1 MLKNKIIKR
10 ILSTSL
16 SLLLITTTAGCGNTS
31 GDTKSAASTQSSA
44 VSTAPAGTSQ
54 SQAAGTSAQ
63 STEQGT
69 SADKNI
75 VVKYG
80 YQPGHSQVVIADKK
94 GFFKEEFEK
103 DNITFQFSKF
113 QSGPALIT
121 SLTAGELDFGQTGDI
136 PALSARANNVDIK
149 IVGKYISSDQVN
161 SLLVTKNSGIKTIAE
176 LKGKKVGVT
185 IGSTCHQLLY
195 IYLES
200 AGLKPAD
207 IQQVNLMPGDI
218 VSSLVSGNVDAA
230 VTWEPYASMTLA
242 KGVTDKLADGVGYKK
257 EVDVII
263 ANNPFLQQ
271 HPDVTA
277 RILKVLD
284 KAGKWVAQNQEEA
297 LKIVGTDAGVDPSVL
312 APMFSKVVVDDIGL
326 NSEDIDSIKKSQEF
340 LRKYQIIKKDVDVD
354 ALIDTQYLKL
364 AGIQN

>member
-1 MLKNKIIKR
+1 MLGNKNMKR
-10 ILSTSL
+10 VLSLALSILILTATVGCGAVDTAVQSSEASTS
-16 SLLLITTTAGCGNTS
+16 S
-31 GDTKSAASTQSSA
+31 
-44 VSTAPAGTSQ
+44 
-54 SQAAGTSAQ
+54 
-63 STEQGT
+63 
-69 SADKNI
+69 DKN
-75 VVKYG
+75 VVIRYG

-136 PALSARANNVDIK
+136 PALSAKANNVDIK
-149 IVGKYISSDQVN
+149 IVGKYISSSHVN
-161 SLLVTKNSGIKTIAE
+161 SLLVTKKSGIKTIAD

-200 AGLKPAD
+200 VNLKQED
-207 IQQVNLMPGDI
+207 IQQVNLVPGDI

-230 VTWEPYASMTLA
+230 VTWEPYSSMTLA

-271 HPDVTA
+271 HPDLSA
-277 RILKVLD
+277 RVLKVLD
-284 KAGKWVAQNQEEA
+284 KAGKWIAQNQEEA
-297 LKIVGTDAGVDPSVL
+297 LKIVGADAGVDPSVL
-312 APMFSKVVVDDIGL
+312 APMFSKVVVDDVGL
-326 NSEDIDSIKKSQEF
+326 SAEDIASIKESQEF

-354 ALIDTQYLKL
+354 SLVDTQYLKL
-364 AGIQN
+364 AGIQK

>member
-1 MLKNKIIKR
+1 MLKNKVIKSV
-10 ILSTSL
+10 LSAAL
-16 SLLLITTTAGCGNTS
+16 SILLISGTAGCGNTS
-31 GDTKSAASTQSSA
+31 GKADSSAAAESTA
-44 VSTAPAGTSQ
+44 VSTASQ
-54 SQAAGTSAQ
+54 STVQTPAADTSAQ
-63 STEQGT
+63 SSKATT
-69 SADKNI
+69 AADKN
-75 VVKYG
+75 VVIRYG
-80 YQPGHSQVVIADKK
+80 YQPGHSQIVIADKK

-136 PALSARANNVDIK
+136 PALSAKANNVDIK

-161 SLLVTKNSGIKTIAE
+161 SLLVTKKSGIKNITD

-200 AGLKPAD
+200 VNLKPSD

-218 VSSLVSGNVDAA
+218 VSSLVSGNIDAA
-230 VTWEPYASMTLA
+230 VTWEPYASMTIA

-271 HPDVTA
+271 HPDVSA
-277 RILKVLD
+277 RVLKVLD
-284 KAGKWVAQNQEEA
+284 KAGKWIAQNQEEA
-297 LKIVGTDAGVDPSVL
+297 LGIVGTDAGVDPSVL
-312 APMFSKVVVDDIGL
+312 APMFSKVVVDDISL
-326 NSEDIDSIKKSQEF
+326 KDEDIASIKKSQEF

-354 ALIDTQYLKL
+354 SLVDTQYLKL
-364 AGIQN
+364 AGLQ

>member
-1 MLKNKIIKR
+1 MLGNKNMKR
-10 ILSTSL
+10 VL
-16 SLLLITTTAGCGNTS
+16 SLALSILILTATVGCG
-31 GDTKSAASTQSSA
+31 A
-44 VSTAPAGTSQ
+44 VD
-54 SQAAGTSAQ
+54 TSAQ
-63 STEQGT
+63 SSEAST
-69 SADKNI
+69 SSDKN
-75 VVKYG
+75 VVIRYG

-94 GFFKEEFEK
+94 GLFKEEFEK

-136 PALSARANNVDIK
+136 PALSAKANNVDIK
-149 IVGKYISSDQVN
+149 IVGKYISSSQVN
-161 SLLVTKNSGIKTIAE
+161 SLLVTKKSGIKTITD

-200 AGLKPAD
+200 VNLKPED
-207 IQQVNLMPGDI
+207 IQQVNLAPGDI

-230 VTWEPYASMTLA
+230 VTWEPYSSMTLA

-271 HPDVTA
+271 HPELSSRV
-277 RILKVLD
+277 LKVLD
-284 KAGKWVAQNQEEA
+284 KAGKWIAQNQEEA
-297 LKIVGTDAGVDPSVL
+297 LKIVGVDAGVDPGVL

-326 NSEDIDSIKKSQEF
+326 SAVDIASIKESQNF

-354 ALIDTQYLKL
+354 SLVDTQYLKL
-364 AGIQN
+364 AGIQK

>member
-1 MLKNKIIKR
+1 MLGNKKVKR
-10 ILSTSL
+10 VLSLALSILLVTATVGCGAVDTSVQSSEASTSV
-16 SLLLITTTAGCGNTS
+16 
-31 GDTKSAASTQSSA
+31 QSSD
-44 VSTAPAGTSQ
+44 VSTS
-54 SQAAGTSAQ
+54 S
-63 STEQGT
+63 
-69 SADKNI
+69 DKNI
-75 VVKYG
+75 VIRYG

-113 QSGPALIT
+113 QSGPALVT

-136 PALSARANNVDIK
+136 PALSAKANNVDIK
-149 IVGKYISSDQVN
+149 VVGKYISSSQVN
-161 SLLVTKNSGIKTIAE
+161 SLLVTKKSGIKSIAE

-200 AGLKPAD
+200 VNLKPED
-207 IQQVNLMPGDI
+207 IQQVNLVPGDI
-218 VSSLVSGNVDAA
+218 VSSLVSGNIDAA
-230 VTWEPYASMTLA
+230 VTWEPYSSTTLA
-242 KGVTDKLADGVGYKK
+242 KGITDKLADGVGYKK

-277 RILKVLD
+277 RVLKVID
-284 KAGKWVAQNQEEA
+284 KAGKWIANNQEEA
-297 LKIVGTDAGVDPSVL
+297 LKLVGADAGVDPSVL

-326 NSEDIDSIKKSQEF
+326 SAEDIASIKESQAF

-354 ALIDTQYLKL
+354 SLVDTQYLKL
-364 AGIQN
+364 AGIQK